1 MGMKKVGKRL
11 LKLGQKTAKTLGK
24 EGRKR
29 VEELFSTAIEKLEHE
44 LQEKGG
50 TSVATK
56 AKTAARTS
64 KRPRRGAAV
73 ARRAVRAEPR
83 IDAVEE
89 KKAASGGGRVPRGL
103 ATAGQAVPPA
113 APVALPVAPASKP
126 AAGEVSR
133 RKAPPK
139 PVV

>member
-44 LQEKGG
+44 LQEESAS
-50 TSVATK
+50 SVATK

-64 KRPRRGAAV
+64 KRPKRPPAA

-83 IDAVEE
+83 SDAIEAGE

-103 ATAGQAVPPA
+103 ATAGQAVPPGE
-113 APVALPVAPASKP
+113 PVAPASKA

-133 RKAPPK
+133 RKAPAK
-139 PVV
+139 PPV

>member
-1 MGMKKVGKRL
+1 MGVKKVGKRL

-44 LQEKGG
+44 LQEESAS
-50 TSVATK
+50 SVATK

-64 KRPRRGAAV
+64 KRPKRPAAA

-83 IDAVEE
+83 IDAAEAGE
-89 KKAASGGGRVPRGL
+89 KKAASGGGRVPRPL
-103 ATAGQAVPPA
+103 ATAGQEAVPPA
-113 APVALPVAPASKP
+113 EPAAPASRA

-133 RKAPPK
+133 RKAPAK
-139 PVV
+139 PPV